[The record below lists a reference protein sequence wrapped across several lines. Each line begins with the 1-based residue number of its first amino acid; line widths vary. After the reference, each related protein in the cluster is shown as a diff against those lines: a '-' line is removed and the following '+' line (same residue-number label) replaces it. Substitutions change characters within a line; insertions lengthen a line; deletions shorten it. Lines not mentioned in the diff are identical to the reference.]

1 MHTNVFADNS
11 VKKKPN
17 TVTYY
22 NSAKCGV
29 DVADQILKKCSTRC
43 GTRRW
48 PIHVFYNVLDIA
60 ALNAWIIFKES
71 SDSSISRRAMAEW

>member
-22 NSAKCGV
+22 NSTKCDV
-29 DVADQILKKCSTRC
+29 DVAEM
-43 GTRRW
+43 
-48 PIHVFYNVLDIA
+48 FYKIWNTQ
-60 ALNAWIIFKES
+60 
-71 SDSSISRRAMAEW
+71 MAYSCFL